1 MVAIVFS
8 VISLIMLVLFI
19 VEIVDWYEEFD
30 DKTVILSY
38 KDIELIIKTLL
49 KSKNE
54 ITYNNQN
61 IVIINQNNYKKF
73 IINNKGIS
81 IVQYYNHNSLIHGY
95 YDYNAKKILSTKNF
109 IAYKI
114 LLKKMKKVIDAAY
127 KKSLITAIVKGNS
140 NLDIAIPT
148 SKLDKVF
155 SKTINKNSEKENQIV
170 EEFIGFRIEPRD

>member
-1 MVAIVFS
+1 MVVVVFS
-8 VISLIMLVLFI
+8 IIIMIMLVLFI
-19 VEIVDWYEEFD
+19 VEIADWYEKFD
-30 DKTVILSY
+30 EKTIVLSY

-73 IINNKGIS
+73 IINNEGIS
-81 IVQYYNHNSLIHGY
+81 IIQYYNHNSLIHGY
-95 YDYNAKKILSTKNF
+95 YDYNAEKILSTKNF
-109 IAYKI
+109 IAYKT
-114 LLKKMKKVIDAAY
+114 LLRKMKKVIDTAY
-127 KKSLITAIVKGNS
+127 KESLITAIIKGNG

-148 SKLDKVF
+148 SKLDKIF

-170 EEFIGFRIEPRD
+170 EEFIGFRIEPRG